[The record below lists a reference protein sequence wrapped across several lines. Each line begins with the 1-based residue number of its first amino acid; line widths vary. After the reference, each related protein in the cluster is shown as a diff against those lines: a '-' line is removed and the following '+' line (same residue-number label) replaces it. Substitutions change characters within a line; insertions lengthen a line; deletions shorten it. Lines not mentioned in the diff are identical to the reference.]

1 MLVVYGRLKPV
12 APVARPCCAYLRVVA
27 PEAPR
32 GAPIIADPHIL
43 GMGRM
48 GRVGNRE
55 RFGVWMDLTW
65 VNYRMYGWIYD
76 DLW

>member
-1 MLVVYGRLKPV
+1 
-12 APVARPCCAYLRVVA
+12 
-27 PEAPR
+27 
-32 GAPIIADPHIL
+32 
-43 GMGRM
+43 MGRM